1 MRIRIVINKRNDII
15 RKNKKVLYLNGEENL
30 IEILGIDKDS
40 IEKIVA

>member
-15 RKNKKVLYLNGEENL
+15 RKNKKVLYLNDEENL